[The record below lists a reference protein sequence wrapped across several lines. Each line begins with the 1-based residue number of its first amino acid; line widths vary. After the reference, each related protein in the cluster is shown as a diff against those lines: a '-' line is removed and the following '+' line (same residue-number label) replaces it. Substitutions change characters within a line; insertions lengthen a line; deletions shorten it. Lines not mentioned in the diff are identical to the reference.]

1 MFLGSATAPLELEV
15 ISRLPAQAGNKPP
28 LLFVHGAFA
37 GAWCWEEH
45 FLDFFAGLGYPSY
58 ALSLRG
64 HAGSAGRERLHWNR
78 LADYVTDVAEVA
90 VGLGE
95 RTILIGHS
103 MGGMIVQ
110 KYLERTPA
118 PAAVLMCSVPPSGLM
133 WSSLQ
138 LMWRDPMLWMEM
150 GVITH
155 AGPQYGSRSLARRA
169 LFSPD
174 APDAVV
180 DRLMSRAQEESSR
193 VLADLTWADLPAV
206 TLVRRTPLL
215 VLGAEHDALVPPSE
229 VLETARR
236 LGAECE
242 IVPRVA
248 HVMMFEP
255 GWDRVARRVAEWLAR
270 QGH

>member
-1 MFLGSATAPLELEV
+1 
-15 ISRLPAQAGNKPP
+15 
-28 LLFVHGAFA
+28 
-37 GAWCWEEH
+37 
-45 FLDFFAGLGYPSY
+45 
-58 ALSLRG
+58 
-64 HAGSAGRERLHWNR
+64 
-78 LADYVTDVAEVA
+78 
-90 VGLGE
+90 
-95 RTILIGHS
+95 
-103 MGGMIVQ
+103 
-110 KYLERTPA
+110 
-118 PAAVLMCSVPPSGLM
+118 
-133 WSSLQ
+133 
-138 LMWRDPMLWMEM
+138 M
-150 GVITH
+150 GVITY

-180 DRLMSRAQEESSR
+180 DRLMNRAQEESSR

-206 TLVRRTPLL
+206 TLVRRTQLL

>member
-1 MFLGSATAPLELEV
+1 MFLGSAAAPLELEV
-15 ISRLPAQAGNKPP
+15 ISRLPAQAGDKPP

-64 HAGSAGRERLHWNR
+64 HAGSAGRDRLHWNR

-103 MGGMIVQ
+103 MGGMVVQ

-180 DRLMSRAQEESSR
+180 DRLMNRAQEESS
-193 VLADLTWADLPAV
+193 
-206 TLVRRTPLL
+206 LVRRTPLL

-255 GWDRVARRVAEWLAR
+255 GWDRVARRVAGWLAR